1 MWSGKKNMKKKSLPT
16 KNWSLIHLNQI
27 DTIQMADQ
35 VSKFYEES
43 SSHRKIM
50 SNFIFWPKNIHE
62 KNKF

>member
-35 VSKFYEES
+35 VFKLYEES
-43 SSHRKIM
+43 SSNRKIL
-50 SNFIFWPKNIHE
+50 SNFIFCTKNINE
-62 KNKF
+62 KNKL